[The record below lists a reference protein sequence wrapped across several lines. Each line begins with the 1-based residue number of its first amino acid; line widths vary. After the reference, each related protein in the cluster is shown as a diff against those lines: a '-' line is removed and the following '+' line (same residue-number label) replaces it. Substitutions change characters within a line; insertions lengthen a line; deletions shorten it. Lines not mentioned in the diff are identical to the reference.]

1 MPQRFALTSLMLG
14 NFATGISVLAPAA
27 MLIELSQ
34 GLGVSVNQAGLLI
47 TLGAVVLGAGSP
59 ITAWLTSRFDR
70 RRLLGVT
77 LGVLTATNFASAFAP
92 DFASLLAI
100 RLVMLAVGVIF
111 TPQAAGVVGMMVPP
125 DKRAGGI
132 AYAFLG
138 WSLATALGL
147 PLVTILASTLGWR
160 ASFIGVAAI
169 ALVATSLLFWR
180 LPRGLQ
186 GAPVD
191 LKTWAALLRNPLVR
205 LLLFGT
211 MVQIAGQFVILTYMG
226 PLLAQLTQ
234 ATPAMIGLVF
244 GLYGIGGFLGNIIA
258 TRIVGSWGA
267 YRTSLL
273 FTICILAGSLIFA
286 LGAGFFAVMTAGV
299 VIWGLGFA
307 SSNSMQQARLVA
319 AAPAEAGA
327 SVSLN
332 TSLLYIGQAI
342 GSAIGGM
349 LFAREMP
356 GAIGYVGAA
365 LIFVAV
371 LTVIATRRMGRPASV

>member
-1 MPQRFALTSLMLG
+1 MLG

-34 GLGVSVNQAGLLI
+34 GLGVSVIQAGLLI

-100 RLVMLAVGVIF
+100 RLVMLGVGVIF
-111 TPQAAGVVGMMVPP
+111 TPQAAGVVGMMVRPE
-125 DKRAGGI
+125 KRAGGI

-169 ALVATSLLFWR
+169 ALVATLLLFWR

-191 LKTWAALLRNPLVR
+191 FKTWAALLRNPLVL

-211 MVQIAGQFVILTYMG
+211 MVQIAGQFVIFAYMA
-226 PLLAQLTQ
+226 PLFARLTQ

-244 GLYGIGGFLGNIIA
+244 GLYGIGGFLGNVIA

-273 FTICILAGSLIFA
+273 FTSCLLVGSLIFT
-286 LGAGFFAVMTAGV
+286 LGAGWFAAMAAGV
-299 VIWGLGFA
+299 AIWGLGFA
-307 SSNSMQQARLVA
+307 STNSMQQARLVA

-332 TSLLYIGQAI
+332 TSSLYIGQAI

-349 LFAREMP
+349 LFAREML